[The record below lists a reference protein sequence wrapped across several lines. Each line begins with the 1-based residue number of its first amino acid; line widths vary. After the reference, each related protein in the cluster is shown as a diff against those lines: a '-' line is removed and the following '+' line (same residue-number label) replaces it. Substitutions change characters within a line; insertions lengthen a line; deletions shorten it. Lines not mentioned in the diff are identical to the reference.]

1 MHNEETYM
9 TKEELVATA
18 AALPHPTPAAA
29 HEYSE
34 KRERLAAEIN
44 RIMGQRT
51 DLEDLIGAGNHD
63 MMEDNHRN
71 HARFLTSLF
80 QDFSPVVLVETVLW
94 VFRAYRSHGF
104 HLTYWP
110 AQLDTWVEI
119 FKKELTPATFEN
131 VYPVYHWMIIHQPA
145 FVALSD
151 QFVLPE
157 VTPGH

>member
-1 MHNEETYM
+1 MN
-9 TKEELVATA
+9 KEELIATA
-18 AALPHPTPAAA
+18 TALAYPTPAAA

-44 RIMGQRT
+44 RIMGQRA
-51 DLEDLIGAGNHD
+51 DLKDLIGAGNHD

-80 QDFSPVVLVETVLW
+80 QDFSPIVLVETVLW

-119 FKKELTPATFEN
+119 MKKELTPATFEN
-131 VYPVYHWMIIHQPA
+131 VYPVYHWMIIHQPD

-151 QFVLPE
+151 QFVVPE
-157 VTPGH
+157 IKLVH